1 MKFTFFGM
9 LSSTKNKQTPKR
21 NSAKMNT
28 TLIEKE
34 NQIENPDKIGIFN
47 DYFSAFK
54 IGTSCANG

>member
-1 MKFTFFGM
+1 
-9 LSSTKNKQTPKR
+9 
-21 NSAKMNT
+21 MNT